1 MKKIVL
7 LFGFLLT
14 CAQVNAQSICD
25 KAFNKAK
32 SLYRLEKFS
41 DAKEQFLKVIN
52 TKDCNSYKELAEEY
66 VLLCDAQIRF
76 ASDKVASGANK
87 FVLDEFN
94 KDSREMERLRD
105 RALQLEKDNEGYRS
119 DNGRLRRI
127 IDRKADSLLLLQD
140 SIDGLLASIEFM
152 EQDNE
157 DLVHV
162 KDSLKVLGHELNDYL
177 RTVRWRNKKKNFVNC
192 DMQPDISDMIE
203 VMRSNIR
210 LASTKKKK

>member
-1 MKKIVL
+1 MKKKIVL
-7 LFGFLLT
+7 MGLVLI
-14 CAQVNAQSICD
+14 CVQVMNAQQSPCEKTFD
-25 KAFNKAK
+25 KAK
-32 SLYRLEKFS
+32 SLYASKQY
-41 DAKEQFLKVIN
+41 DAAKEQFKIVIKN
-52 TKDCNSYKELAEEY
+52 CNSYKELAEEY
-66 VLLCDAQIRF
+66 VMLCDAQIRF

-87 FVLDEFN
+87 SVLDEFN

-177 RTVRWRNKKKNFVNC
+177 RTVRWRNK
-192 DMQPDISDMIE
+192 
-203 VMRSNIR
+203 
-210 LASTKKKK
+210 